1 MCHTSCF
8 RIRNKRCLPI
18 APRACPP
25 NSQSARAVH
34 RSPSCLLIALGPW
47 GKGREEFSK
56 GGANDR
62 LTTVPG
68 KLSDAPAADESVA
81 ADGSVAS
88 IDSSRSRGRRRRRRL
103 DWRQGGTA
111 VRKWNYLVLTTALV
125 GVGAGLIVSVTL
137 NRLGGPWTPF
147 ASSIALWAGL
157 GIPVVVAF
165 KRARPAGLLQMRSI
179 DLLWGVGI
187 GGGLRLLQGWL
198 SGADSSTFPTLLR
211 SDGSSVWDGIWSY
224 GIPSVLFA
232 PVIEEFF
239 FRAVILVAVYQLLR
253 RSVGALAA
261 ATTALLT
268 SAGGFV
274 LLHAAFSSLSLADGI
289 QFFAVGAV
297 CGLIVLLSG
306 RIWGAVLTHLI
317 YNMTYLA
324 LAIVGTILV

>member
-1 MCHTSCF
+1 M
-8 RIRNKRCLPI
+8 
-18 APRACPP
+18 
-25 NSQSARAVH
+25 
-34 RSPSCLLIALGPW
+34 
-47 GKGREEFSK
+47 
-56 GGANDR
+56 
-62 LTTVPG
+62 
-68 KLSDAPAADESVA
+68 
-81 ADGSVAS
+81 
-88 IDSSRSRGRRRRRRL
+88 

-157 GIPVVVAF
+157 GVPVVVAF
-165 KRARPAGLLQMRSI
+165 KRARPAGLLRMRSI

-198 SGADSSTFPTLLR
+198 SAADSSTFPTLLR
-211 SDGSSVWDGIWSY
+211 SGVSSVWDGIWSY

-297 CGLIVLLSG
+297 CGLMVLLSG
-306 RIWGAVLTHLI
+306 RIWGAVLTHLV
-317 YNMTYLA
+317 YNVTYLA